1 MEWWS
6 GITAGKLNG
15 TAIISSNNW
24 VYDSNGKHRIYFRS
38 NGTTY
43 YQGYNGNGTYNTNS
57 EIQQEQQ

>member
-24 VYDSNGKHRIYFRS
+24 VYDSDGKQRIYFGS
-38 NGTTY
+38 NGTSY
-43 YQGYNGNGTYNTNS
+43 YQGYNGNGT
-57 EIQQEQQ
+57 